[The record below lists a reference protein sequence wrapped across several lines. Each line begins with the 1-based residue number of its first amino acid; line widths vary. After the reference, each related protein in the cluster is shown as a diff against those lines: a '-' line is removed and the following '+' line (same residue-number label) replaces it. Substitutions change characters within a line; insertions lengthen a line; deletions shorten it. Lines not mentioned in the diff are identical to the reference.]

1 MFNRNNSRELLF
13 FTRHELIKWNY
24 FGERKAVSLH
34 EFRFEFKTMPT
45 FGFFTTDQTKFI
57 AMSDTDVLFVDIS
70 EEGLKDE
77 DKNEI
82 DYDRQEEIT
91 SIKSCIGNDK
101 QFFVLSNKKQGQ
113 LGYYLFSINLENP
126 HDPCRYYMNW
136 DNKLDVGDVGLDF
149 MKEKL
154 SDGTVS
160 DSIVVSYKCIG
171 INTYNVFVIDIE
183 SGLIKYRHEG
193 FQLWESPIKG
203 FLLDSNEFLILSRDG
218 IQIISLGE
226 KPQREITDKD
236 GDKRMM
242 HSLGET
248 NSLKI
253 EKSNHLYY
261 SF

>member
-1 MFNRNNSRELLF
+1 
-13 FTRHELIKWNY
+13 
-24 FGERKAVSLH
+24 
-34 EFRFEFKTMPT
+34 
-45 FGFFTTDQTKFI
+45 
-57 AMSDTDVLFVDIS
+57 
-70 EEGLKDE
+70 
-77 DKNEI
+77 
-82 DYDRQEEIT
+82 
-91 SIKSCIGNDK
+91 
-101 QFFVLSNKKQGQ
+101 
-113 LGYYLFSINLENP
+113 
-126 HDPCRYYMNW
+126 MNW